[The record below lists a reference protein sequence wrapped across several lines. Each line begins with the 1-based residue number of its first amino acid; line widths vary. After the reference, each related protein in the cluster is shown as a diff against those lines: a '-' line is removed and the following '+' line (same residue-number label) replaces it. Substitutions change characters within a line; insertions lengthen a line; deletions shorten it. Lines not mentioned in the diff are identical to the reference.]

1 MSEKTTKTAVKTAQ
15 NKADKKPA
23 TASKSSVASPK
34 IAAKKTASK
43 TAATKKSAPKASK
56 PAVKKESTKP
66 TAAKTSTKTAVSKS
80 TKSAAKKPATK
91 TENKTAVKKEENIK
105 ALTSTFGLPTSVE
118 KEGLKKPKITPR
130 QNPAKAK
137 HQSTAEKASP
147 KTKSASST
155 VTFDTIKKASKQ
167 KGTELAKSSENSTSK
182 KLINSLKIIENISHT
197 LGISDRERITF
208 DIEEISPNELRVRI
222 VNGTKNFKSPWF
234 AIKNEE
240 PYIFMPAEILDM
252 VFRMLRTAQKESFE
266 LRLERSI
273 WQHMPIDF
281 GDVWRVAMDEL
292 ARSNFAKEPDL
303 EKLIAKI
310 KQEHPNLFVDMTS
323 FIAGE

>member
-1 MSEKTTKTAVKTAQ
+1 MSEKTTKTAVKKTAT
-15 NKADKKPA
+15 KTAAKTATKKPA
-23 TASKSSVASPK
+23 AASKSS
-34 IAAKKTASK
+34 TA
-43 TAATKKSAPKASK
+43 
-56 PAVKKESTKP
+56 
-66 TAAKTSTKTAVSKS
+66 STKTAV
-80 TKSAAKKPATK
+80 KKPASK
-91 TENKTAVKKEENIK
+91 TESKRATKKAENIG
-105 ALTSTFGLPTSVE
+105 ALTSAFGLPTSVE
-118 KEGLKKPKITPR
+118 KEELKKPKITPR

-137 HQSTAEKASP
+137 SQSVREKSSP
-147 KTKSASST
+147 KSQKATQA
-155 VTFDTIKKASKQ
+155 FDSIKKANKQ
-167 KGTELAKSSENSTSK
+167 KSTELAKSDSTSK

-208 DIEEISPNELRVRI
+208 DIEEVSSNELRIRI

-292 ARSNFAKEPDL
+292 ARGNFAKEPDL

>member
-1 MSEKTTKTAVKTAQ
+1 MSEKTTKTSVKKTATKPAVKKPATKTAA
-15 NKADKKPA
+15 KSAVKKPA
-23 TASKSSVASPK
+23 TASKSS
-34 IAAKKTASK
+34 TA
-43 TAATKKSAPKASK
+43 
-56 PAVKKESTKP
+56 
-66 TAAKTSTKTAVSKS
+66 STKTA
-80 TKSAAKKPATK
+80 TKKPASK
-91 TENKTAVKKEENIK
+91 TESKRATKKAENIG

-118 KEGLKKPKITPR
+118 NEELKKPKITPR

-137 HQSTAEKASP
+137 RQSMTEKTSP
-147 KTKSASST
+147 KSQKATQA
-155 VTFDTIKKASKQ
+155 FDSIKKANKQ
-167 KGTELAKSSENSTSK
+167 KSTELAKSNENSTSK

-208 DIEEISPNELRVRI
+208 DIEEVSSNELRIRI

-292 ARSNFAKEPDL
+292 ARGNFAKEPDL

-310 KQEHPNLFVDMTS
+310 KQEHPNLFVDMTG

>member
-1 MSEKTTKTAVKTAQ
+1 MSEKTTKTAVK
-15 NKADKKPA
+15 KPA
-23 TASKSSVASPK
+23 AKTAAKSAVKKSAAASKSS
-34 IAAKKTASK
+34 TA
-43 TAATKKSAPKASK
+43 
-56 PAVKKESTKP
+56 
-66 TAAKTSTKTAVSKS
+66 STKTAV
-80 TKSAAKKPATK
+80 KKPAAKTATK
-91 TENKTAVKKEENIK
+91 TATKKPASKTESKRATKKAENIG

-118 KEGLKKPKITPR
+118 NEELKKPKITPR

-137 HQSTAEKASP
+137 RQSMTEKTSA
-147 KTKSASST
+147 KSQKAT
-155 VTFDTIKKASKQ
+155 QAFDSIKKANKQ
-167 KGTELAKSSENSTSK
+167 KSTELAKSDSTSK

-208 DIEEISPNELRVRI
+208 DIEEVSSNELRVRI

-292 ARSNFAKEPDL
+292 ARGNFAKEPDL

>member
-1 MSEKTTKTAVKTAQ
+1 MSEKTTKTA
-15 NKADKKPA
+15 DKK
-23 TASKSSVASPK
+23 
-34 IAAKKTASK
+34 
-43 TAATKKSAPKASK
+43 
-56 PAVKKESTKP
+56 
-66 TAAKTSTKTAVSKS
+66 TAAKTATKP
-80 TKSAAKKPATK
+80 AAKKPAAASKSSTASTK
-91 TENKTAVKKEENIK
+91 TATKKPASKTESKRAAKKAENIG
-105 ALTSTFGLPTSVE
+105 ALTSAFGLPTSVE
-118 KEGLKKPKITPR
+118 NEELKKPKITPR

-137 HQSTAEKASP
+137 GQSETEKSSP
-147 KTKSASST
+147 KSQKATQA
-155 VTFDTIKKASKQ
+155 FDSVKKTSKQ
-167 KGTELAKSSENSTSK
+167 KSTELAKSDSTSK

-208 DIEEISPNELRVRI
+208 DIEEVSSNELRVRI

-252 VFRMLRTAQKESFE
+252 VFRMLRTAQKERFE

-292 ARSNFAKEPDL
+292 ARGNFAKEPDL

>member
-1 MSEKTTKTAVKTAQ
+1 MSEKTIKPAIKKTVTKTAAKSAVKKTA
-15 NKADKKPA
+15 A
-23 TASKSSVASPK
+23 ASKSSTASTK
-34 IAAKKTASK
+34 TAAKKTATKKPASK
-43 TAATKKSAPKASK
+43 TESK
-56 PAVKKESTKP
+56 R
-66 TAAKTSTKTAVSKS
+66 
-80 TKSAAKKPATK
+80 AAKKA
-91 TENKTAVKKEENIK
+91 ENIG

-118 KEGLKKPKITPR
+118 KEELKKPKITPR

-137 HQSTAEKASP
+137 RQSMTEKTSP
-147 KTKSASST
+147 KSQKATQA
-155 VTFDTIKKASKQ
+155 FDSIKKTNNQ
-167 KGTELAKSSENSTSK
+167 KSTELAKSDSTSK

-208 DIEEISPNELRVRI
+208 DIEEVSSNELRVRI

-292 ARSNFAKEPDL
+292 ARGNFAKEPDL

>member
-1 MSEKTTKTAVKTAQ
+1 MSEKTTKTAVKKTAA
-15 NKADKKPA
+15 KTATKTAVKKPA
-23 TASKSSVASPK
+23 AASKSS
-34 IAAKKTASK
+34 TA
-43 TAATKKSAPKASK
+43 
-56 PAVKKESTKP
+56 
-66 TAAKTSTKTAVSKS
+66 STKTAVKKPASKTES
-80 TKSAAKKPATK
+80 KRAAKKA
-91 TENKTAVKKEENIK
+91 ENIG
-105 ALTSTFGLPTSVE
+105 ALTSAFGLPTSVE
-118 KEGLKKPKITPR
+118 NEELKKPKITPR

-137 HQSTAEKASP
+137 RQSAIEKNSP
-147 KTKSASST
+147 KSQKATQA
-155 VTFDTIKKASKQ
+155 FDSVKKTNKQ
-167 KGTELAKSSENSTSK
+167 KSTELAKSDSTSK

-208 DIEEISPNELRVRI
+208 DIEEVSSNELRIRI

-292 ARSNFAKEPDL
+292 ARGNFAKEPDL

>member
-1 MSEKTTKTAVKTAQ
+1 MSEKTTKTTV
-15 NKADKKPA
+15 
-23 TASKSSVASPK
+23 
-34 IAAKKTASK
+34 KKTA
-43 TAATKKSAPKASK
+43 TK
-56 PAVKKESTKP
+56 PAI
-66 TAAKTSTKTAVSKS
+66 
-80 TKSAAKKPATK
+80 KKPATK
-91 TENKTAVKKEENIK
+91 TAAKPAAKKPAATSKSSTASTKTATKKPASKTESKRAAKKAENIG

-118 KEGLKKPKITPR
+118 KEELKKPKITPR

-137 HQSTAEKASP
+137 RQSVREKSSP
-147 KTKSASST
+147 KSQKATQA
-155 VTFDTIKKASKQ
+155 FDSIKKTSKQ
-167 KGTELAKSSENSTSK
+167 KSTELAKSDSTSK

-208 DIEEISPNELRVRI
+208 DIEEVSSNELRIRI

-292 ARSNFAKEPDL
+292 ARGNFAKEPDL

>member
-1 MSEKTTKTAVKTAQ
+1 MSEKTTKTTV
-15 NKADKKPA
+15 
-23 TASKSSVASPK
+23 
-34 IAAKKTASK
+34 
-43 TAATKKSAPKASK
+43 
-56 PAVKKESTKP
+56 
-66 TAAKTSTKTAVSKS
+66 
-80 TKSAAKKPATK
+80 KKPATK
-91 TENKTAVKKEENIK
+91 TAAKTATKKPAAASKSSTASTKTAVKKPANKTESKRAAKKAENIG

-118 KEGLKKPKITPR
+118 NEELKKPKITPR

-137 HQSTAEKASP
+137 RQSMTEKTSP
-147 KTKSASST
+147 KSQKATQA
-155 VTFDTIKKASKQ
+155 FDSIKKANKQ
-167 KGTELAKSSENSTSK
+167 KSTELAKSNENSTSK

-208 DIEEISPNELRVRI
+208 DIEEVSSNELRIRI

-292 ARSNFAKEPDL
+292 ARGNFAKEPDL

>member
-1 MSEKTTKTAVKTAQ
+1 MSEKTTKTAVKTAA
-15 NKADKKPA
+15 KTATKTAVKKPTA
-23 TASKSSVASPK
+23 ASKSSTASTKTATKKPASKTESK
-34 IAAKKTASK
+34 IAAKKA
-43 TAATKKSAPKASK
+43 
-56 PAVKKESTKP
+56 
-66 TAAKTSTKTAVSKS
+66 
-80 TKSAAKKPATK
+80 
-91 TENKTAVKKEENIK
+91 ENIG

-118 KEGLKKPKITPR
+118 KEELKKPKITPR

-137 HQSTAEKASP
+137 RQSMAEKTSP
-147 KTKSASST
+147 KSQKATQA
-155 VTFDTIKKASKQ
+155 FDTTKKANKQ
-167 KGTELAKSSENSTSK
+167 KSTELAKSDSTSK

-208 DIEEISPNELRVRI
+208 DIEEVSSNELRVRI

-292 ARSNFAKEPDL
+292 ARGNFAKEPDL

>member
-1 MSEKTTKTAVKTAQ
+1 MSEKTTKTAVKKTAT
-15 NKADKKPA
+15 KPAIKKTATKTAAKSATKKPA
-23 TASKSSVASPK
+23 AASKSS
-34 IAAKKTASK
+34 TA
-43 TAATKKSAPKASK
+43 
-56 PAVKKESTKP
+56 
-66 TAAKTSTKTAVSKS
+66 STKTA
-80 TKSAAKKPATK
+80 TKKPANK
-91 TENKTAVKKEENIK
+91 TESKRTTKKAENIG

-118 KEGLKKPKITPR
+118 NEELKKPKITPR

-137 HQSTAEKASP
+137 RQSMTEKSSP
-147 KTKSASST
+147 KSQKATQA
-155 VTFDTIKKASKQ
+155 FDSIKKANKQ
-167 KGTELAKSSENSTSK
+167 KSTELAKSDSTSK

-208 DIEEISPNELRVRI
+208 DIEEVSSNELRIRI

-252 VFRMLRTAQKESFE
+252 VFRMLRTAQKESFD

-292 ARSNFAKEPDL
+292 ARGNFAKEPDL

>member
-1 MSEKTTKTAVKTAQ
+1 MSEKTTKTAVKTAA
-15 NKADKKPA
+15 KTATKKPA
-23 TASKSSVASPK
+23 AASKSSTASTK
-34 IAAKKTASK
+34 TAAKKTATKKPASK
-43 TAATKKSAPKASK
+43 TESK
-56 PAVKKESTKP
+56 R
-66 TAAKTSTKTAVSKS
+66 
-80 TKSAAKKPATK
+80 AAKKA
-91 TENKTAVKKEENIK
+91 ENIG

-118 KEGLKKPKITPR
+118 NEELKKPKITPR

-137 HQSTAEKASP
+137 RQSMTEKTSP
-147 KTKSASST
+147 KSQKATQA
-155 VTFDTIKKASKQ
+155 FDSIKKTNKQ
-167 KGTELAKSSENSTSK
+167 KSTELAKSNENSTSK

-208 DIEEISPNELRVRI
+208 DIEEVSSNELRIRI

-292 ARSNFAKEPDL
+292 ARGNFAKEPDL

>member
-1 MSEKTTKTAVKTAQ
+1 MSEKTTKTAVK
-15 NKADKKPA
+15 
-23 TASKSSVASPK
+23 
-34 IAAKKTASK
+34 KTA
-43 TAATKKSAPKASK
+43 TK
-56 PAVKKESTKP
+56 PAV
-66 TAAKTSTKTAVSKS
+66 
-80 TKSAAKKPATK
+80 KKPATK
-91 TENKTAVKKEENIK
+91 TAAKSAVKKPAAASKSSTASTKTATKKPASKTESKRATKKAENIG

-118 KEGLKKPKITPR
+118 NEELKKPKITPR

-137 HQSTAEKASP
+137 GQSETEKSSP
-147 KTKSASST
+147 KSQKATQA
-155 VTFDTIKKASKQ
+155 FDSIKKAGKQ
-167 KGTELAKSSENSTSK
+167 KSTELAKSNENSTSK

-208 DIEEISPNELRVRI
+208 DIEEVSSNELRIRI

-252 VFRMLRTAQKESFE
+252 VFRMLRTAQKESFD

-292 ARSNFAKEPDL
+292 ARGNFAKEPDL

>member
-1 MSEKTTKTAVKTAQ
+1 MSEKTTKTAVK
-15 NKADKKPA
+15 
-23 TASKSSVASPK
+23 
-34 IAAKKTASK
+34 KTATK
-43 TAATKKSAPKASK
+43 TAAKSATK
-56 PAVKKESTKP
+56 PAVKKPATKKPAAASKSST
-66 TAAKTSTKTAVSKS
+66 ASTKTA
-80 TKSAAKKPATK
+80 TKKPASK
-91 TENKTAVKKEENIK
+91 TESKRATKKAENIG

-118 KEGLKKPKITPR
+118 KELKKPKITPR

-137 HQSTAEKASP
+137 RQSVREKSSA
-147 KTKSASST
+147 KSQKAT
-155 VTFDTIKKASKQ
+155 QAFDSIKKANKQ
-167 KGTELAKSSENSTSK
+167 KSTELAKSNENSTSK

-208 DIEEISPNELRVRI
+208 DIEEVSSNELRIRI

-252 VFRMLRTAQKESFE
+252 VFLIFCTAKKESFE

-292 ARSNFAKEPDL
+292 ARGNFAKEPDL

>member
-1 MSEKTTKTAVKTAQ
+1 MSEKTTKTAVKKTAT
-15 NKADKKPA
+15 KPA
-23 TASKSSVASPK
+23 
-34 IAAKKTASK
+34 I
-43 TAATKKSAPKASK
+43 
-56 PAVKKESTKP
+56 
-66 TAAKTSTKTAVSKS
+66 
-80 TKSAAKKPATK
+80 KKPATK
-91 TENKTAVKKEENIK
+91 TAAKPAIKKSAAASKSSTASTKTATKKPASKTESKRAAKKAENIG

-118 KEGLKKPKITPR
+118 NEEIKKPKITPR

-137 HQSTAEKASP
+137 RQSMTEKSSP
-147 KTKSASST
+147 KSQKASST
-155 VTFDTIKKASKQ
+155 QAFDSIKKANKQ
-167 KGTELAKSSENSTSK
+167 KSTELAKSNENSTSK

-208 DIEEISPNELRVRI
+208 DIEEVSSNELRIRI

-292 ARSNFAKEPDL
+292 ARGNFAKEPDL

>member
-1 MSEKTTKTAVKTAQ
+1 MSEKTTKTAVK
-15 NKADKKPA
+15 
-23 TASKSSVASPK
+23 
-34 IAAKKTASK
+34 KTATK
-43 TAATKKSAPKASK
+43 TAA
-56 PAVKKESTKP
+56 
-66 TAAKTSTKTAVSKS
+66 
-80 TKSAAKKPATK
+80 
-91 TENKTAVKKEENIK
+91 KTAVKKPASKTESKRATKKAENIG
-105 ALTSTFGLPTSVE
+105 ALTSTFGLLTSVE
-118 KEGLKKPKITPR
+118 KELKKPKITPR

-137 HQSTAEKASP
+137 RQSMTEKSSP
-147 KTKSASST
+147 KSQKATQA
-155 VTFDTIKKASKQ
+155 FDSIKKTGKQ
-167 KGTELAKSSENSTSK
+167 KSTELAKSNENSTSK

-208 DIEEISPNELRVRI
+208 DIEEVSSNELRIRI

-252 VFRMLRTAQKESFE
+252 VFRMLRTAQKESFD

-292 ARSNFAKEPDL
+292 ARGNFAKEPDL

>member
-1 MSEKTTKTAVKTAQ
+1 MSEKTTKTAVKKTAT
-15 NKADKKPA
+15 KTAAKTATKKPA
-23 TASKSSVASPK
+23 AASKSS
-34 IAAKKTASK
+34 TA
-43 TAATKKSAPKASK
+43 
-56 PAVKKESTKP
+56 
-66 TAAKTSTKTAVSKS
+66 STKT
-80 TKSAAKKPATK
+80 AAKKPASK
-91 TENKTAVKKEENIK
+91 TESKRAAKKAENIG

-118 KEGLKKPKITPR
+118 NEELKKPKITPR

-137 HQSTAEKASP
+137 RQSMTEKTSP
-147 KTKSASST
+147 KSQKATQA
-155 VTFDTIKKASKQ
+155 FDSVKKTSKQ
-167 KGTELAKSSENSTSK
+167 KSTELAKSDSTSK

-208 DIEEISPNELRVRI
+208 DIEEVSSNELRIRI

-292 ARSNFAKEPDL
+292 ARGNFAKEPDL

>member
-1 MSEKTTKTAVKTAQ
+1 MSEKTTKTAVK
-15 NKADKKPA
+15 KPA
-23 TASKSSVASPK
+23 TKTAAKSAVKKSAAASKSSTASTK
-34 IAAKKTASK
+34 TAAKKTATKKPASK
-43 TAATKKSAPKASK
+43 TESK
-56 PAVKKESTKP
+56 R
-66 TAAKTSTKTAVSKS
+66 
-80 TKSAAKKPATK
+80 AAKKA
-91 TENKTAVKKEENIK
+91 ENIG

-118 KEGLKKPKITPR
+118 NEELKKPKITPR

-137 HQSTAEKASP
+137 RQSMTEKTSPKSQKASTQAFDSVK
-147 KTKSASST
+147 KTN
-155 VTFDTIKKASKQ
+155 KQ
-167 KGTELAKSSENSTSK
+167 KSTELAKSDSTSK

-208 DIEEISPNELRVRI
+208 DIEEVSSNELRIRI

-292 ARSNFAKEPDL
+292 ARGNFAKEPDL

>member
-1 MSEKTTKTAVKTAQ
+1 MSEKTTV
-15 NKADKKPA
+15 KKPA
-23 TASKSSVASPK
+23 A
-34 IAAKKTASK
+34 K
-43 TAATKKSAPKASK
+43 TAAK
-56 PAVKKESTKP
+56 PAVKKSAAASKSST
-66 TAAKTSTKTAVSKS
+66 ASTKTAV
-80 TKSAAKKPATK
+80 KKPARK
-91 TENKTAVKKEENIK
+91 TESKRATKKAENIG

-118 KEGLKKPKITPR
+118 NEELKKPKITPR

-137 HQSTAEKASP
+137 RQSMTEKTSP
-147 KTKSASST
+147 KSQKATQA
-155 VTFDTIKKASKQ
+155 FDSVKKTSKQ
-167 KGTELAKSSENSTSK
+167 KSTELAKSNSTSK

-208 DIEEISPNELRVRI
+208 DIEEVSSNELRIRI

-252 VFRMLRTAQKESFE
+252 VFRMLRTAQKESFD

-292 ARSNFAKEPDL
+292 ARGNFAKEPDL

>member
-1 MSEKTTKTAVKTAQ
+1 MSEKTTKTAVK
-15 NKADKKPA
+15 
-23 TASKSSVASPK
+23 
-34 IAAKKTASK
+34 KTA
-43 TAATKKSAPKASK
+43 TK
-56 PAVKKESTKP
+56 PAV
-66 TAAKTSTKTAVSKS
+66 
-80 TKSAAKKPATK
+80 KKPATK
-91 TENKTAVKKEENIK
+91 TAAKSAVKKPIAASKSSTASTKTATKKPASKTESKRAAKKAENIG

-118 KEGLKKPKITPR
+118 NEELKKPKITPR

-137 HQSTAEKASP
+137 RQSMTEKTSP
-147 KTKSASST
+147 KSQKATQA
-155 VTFDTIKKASKQ
+155 FDSVKKTNKQ
-167 KGTELAKSSENSTSK
+167 KSTELAKCNENSTSK

-208 DIEEISPNELRVRI
+208 DIEEVSSNELRIRI

-292 ARSNFAKEPDL
+292 ARGNFAKEPDL

>member
-1 MSEKTTKTAVKTAQ
+1 MSEKTTKTAVKKTAT
-15 NKADKKPA
+15 KTAAKSAVKKPA
-23 TASKSSVASPK
+23 AASKSSTASTK
-34 IAAKKTASK
+34 IATKKPASK
-43 TAATKKSAPKASK
+43 TESKIATKKA
-56 PAVKKESTKP
+56 
-66 TAAKTSTKTAVSKS
+66 
-80 TKSAAKKPATK
+80 
-91 TENKTAVKKEENIK
+91 ENIGT
-105 ALTSTFGLPTSVE
+105 LTSTFGLPTSVE
-118 KEGLKKPKITPR
+118 NEELKKPKITPR

-137 HQSTAEKASP
+137 RQSMTEKTSP
-147 KTKSASST
+147 KSQKATQA
-155 VTFDTIKKASKQ
+155 FDSIKKANKQ
-167 KGTELAKSSENSTSK
+167 KSTELAKSDSTSK

-208 DIEEISPNELRVRI
+208 DIEEVSSNELRIRI

-252 VFRMLRTAQKESFE
+252 VFRMLRTAQKESFD

-292 ARSNFAKEPDL
+292 ARGNFAKEPDL

>member
-1 MSEKTTKTAVKTAQ
+1 MSEKTTKTAVKKTAT
-15 NKADKKPA
+15 KTATKTAVKKPTA
-23 TASKSSVASPK
+23 ASKSSTASTK
-34 IAAKKTASK
+34 TAAKKTATKKPASK
-43 TAATKKSAPKASK
+43 TESK
-56 PAVKKESTKP
+56 R
-66 TAAKTSTKTAVSKS
+66 
-80 TKSAAKKPATK
+80 AAKKA
-91 TENKTAVKKEENIK
+91 ENIG

-118 KEGLKKPKITPR
+118 NEELKKPKITPR

-137 HQSTAEKASP
+137 RQSAIEKSSAKSQKATQAFDSVK
-147 KTKSASST
+147 KTN
-155 VTFDTIKKASKQ
+155 KQ
-167 KGTELAKSSENSTSK
+167 KSTELAKSDSTSK

-208 DIEEISPNELRVRI
+208 DIEEVSSNELRVRI

-292 ARSNFAKEPDL
+292 ARGNFAKEPDL